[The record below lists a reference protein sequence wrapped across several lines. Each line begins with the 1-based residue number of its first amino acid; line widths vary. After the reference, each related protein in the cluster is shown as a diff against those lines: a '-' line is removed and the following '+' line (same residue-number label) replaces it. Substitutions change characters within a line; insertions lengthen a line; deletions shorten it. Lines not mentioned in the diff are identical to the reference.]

1 MDPWSKWGLVVVGIL
16 AVWFIITVII
26 GTAITVRSIREEGIR
41 LDASAFEDDLLGE
54 EPDTRTIADD

>member
-1 MDPWSKWGLVVVGIL
+1 MDTWSRCGLIVVGIL

-41 LDASAFEDDLLGE
+41 LDASAFEDDLMG
-54 EPDTRTIADD
+54 EPDTKTIADD